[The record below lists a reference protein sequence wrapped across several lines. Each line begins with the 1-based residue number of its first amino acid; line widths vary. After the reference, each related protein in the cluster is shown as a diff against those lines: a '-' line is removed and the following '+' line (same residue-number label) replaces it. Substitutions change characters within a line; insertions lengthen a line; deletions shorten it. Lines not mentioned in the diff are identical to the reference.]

1 MFALFEKNVNTQDSK
16 STADRTEGTI
26 RFEKN
31 VNTQGSKSITYILH
45 IP

>member
-1 MFALFEKNVNTQDSK
+1 MFALFEKNVNTQGSK

-31 VNTQGSKSITYILH
+31 VNMQGSKSITYILH